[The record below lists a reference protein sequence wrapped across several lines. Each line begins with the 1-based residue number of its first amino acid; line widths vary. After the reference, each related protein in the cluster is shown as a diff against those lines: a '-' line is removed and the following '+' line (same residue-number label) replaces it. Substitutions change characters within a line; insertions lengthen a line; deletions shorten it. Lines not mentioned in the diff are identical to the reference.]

1 MVQAAMT
8 EGVQLTGRS
17 LRDTLLLVGSSEAF
31 TKRVFLWTLP
41 IGLFVAVFYDGNRFG
56 TSRWGWLFAG
66 LVAHAVATILM
77 FLLRHA
83 FLPRGQYLTAP
94 IRTLAIFI
102 AGSSI
107 RSAVIG
113 LLTFQLELAPSTL
126 FGYRIFAGSLIG
138 ALTLSVI
145 TVIAAVAKEHAQTQ
159 ANLDSERLA
168 LVNAKQSAQDA
179 IEKQRLEIEEIL
191 QNSVEPALNEIAVN
205 LADSEI
211 YSSSDLKRSADS
223 ITLFIESKLRPLA
236 ESFHQRRAIRVPEV
250 SLNGHKHALA
260 SIPKFVTL
268 HKVTSPLAIYL
279 VLIGPNTT
287 GLYPYRGYMSL
298 LLVIV
303 MFAPMLIIQIAAL
316 SLPVARRPIPGRLAI
331 LVLTILFATSWLPA
345 IYIAGIFEIDIIQQ
359 FNFIPTLTI
368 GTTLV
373 GLLVTY
379 GFIIDQELIRYQSE
393 LFEANQALELELNRT
408 SQRVWLL
415 RQQAAQILH
424 GSVQSSLTA
433 ANMRIRGAEAVDD
446 ALLARVREDV
456 ERASIAISSFGN
468 NEIKLKESLTQISD
482 LWQGVCDVD
491 FHYSPELID
500 SIPNDSVSAH
510 CINEIVKECVSNALR
525 HGQASKVTVS
535 FFDSQDG
542 SISILVTN
550 NGNPTLSS
558 EQGVGSQMLDEVT
571 MSWSRE
577 FSESGVQVLA
587 KVAVLRGVADQ
598 IDV

>member
-1 MVQAAMT
+1 MMQAAMV
-8 EGVQLTGRS
+8 ERVQLTGRS
-17 LRDTLLLVGSSEAF
+17 LRDTLLMVGSSEAF

-56 TSRWGWLFAG
+56 TSKWGWLFAG

-77 FLLRHA
+77 FGLRHVL
-83 FLPRGQYLTAP
+83 LPRGQYETAP

-113 LLTFQLELAPSTL
+113 LLTYQLELAPSPL

-159 ANLDSERLA
+159 ANLASERMA
-168 LVNAKQSAQDA
+168 LVNAEQSAQDA
-179 IEKQRLEIEEIL
+179 IEKQRLEIEGIL
-191 QNSVEPALNEIAVN
+191 QNSVEPALNEIAKN
-205 LADSEI
+205 LTDPAI
-211 YSSSDLKRSADS
+211 YSSTDLKRSADR
-223 ITLFIESKLRPLA
+223 ITVFIDSKLRPLA
-236 ESFHQRRAIRVPEV
+236 ESFHQRKVIEVPDV
-250 SLNGHKHALA
+250 SLNVPNHSLA

-268 HKVTSPLAIYL
+268 HEVTSPLAIYL

-303 MFAPMLIIQIAAL
+303 MFSPMLIIQIVAL
-316 SLPVARRPIPGRLAI
+316 SLPVARRPIPGHLAI
-331 LVLTILFATSWLPA
+331 LVLAILFATSWLPA
-345 IYIAGIFEIDIIQQ
+345 IFIASIFDIDIIQR
-359 FNFIPTLTI
+359 FNLIPTLTI
-368 GTTLV
+368 GTALV
-373 GLLVTY
+373 GTLVTY
-379 GFIIDQELIRYQSE
+379 GFVIDQELIRYQSE
-393 LFEANQALELELNRT
+393 LFEANQALELALSST
-408 SQRVWLL
+408 SQRVWVL

-433 ANMRIRGAEAVDD
+433 ANMRIRGAEVVDD

-468 NEIKLKESLTQISD
+468 NEIKLEESLKEISD
-482 LWQGVCDVD
+482 LWQGVCDVE

-542 SISILVTN
+542 SISILITN
-550 NGNPTLSS
+550 NGDTKLSL
-558 EQGVGSQMLDEVT
+558 EQGIGSQMLDEVT

-587 KVAVLRGVADQ
+587 KVAVLRGVTDQ
-598 IDV
+598 LEV